1 MDTSTISPSSWY
13 QGQYDASTDTYNG
26 SLYYISSNRVLIPF
40 GSQTLKFSGEGSQVV
55 LVNRWAGRTE
65 DGHRVAYIDE
75 GSYQSNAVSISY
87 KLLDSSGT
95 QLTSGTISYSGSTKD
110 ISAYP
115 QAKYV
120 VISLYMDTSP
130 YSYPLMEP
138 GVTAEIKR
146 MIVEDGRNRVY
157 ELDNQPQFEVDHYV
171 WHERADGP
179 HSDDAPVYPEDIEP
193 PWPDGVWR
201 IEECYNNGFPFN
213 RLMPNIPY
221 INFYPELRENVIR
234 VYDKD
239 EPQSGFVSN
248 GLAILH
254 PSSCVSIHNDDR
266 WDITLTHP
274 VDEWGKWRN
283 LLVVNVLKVDGQLF
297 RIKKQKPYID
307 SNGMYIEVEAKHITT
322 DLADESCFDFEFSG
336 GTPAQ
341 FVTEA
346 RSHLYPSTGY
356 SPPYQFNISAP
367 GDTVLPADK
376 FAPASFL
383 ALLVGLDNS
392 LLNRIGGEL
401 YRDNFDLTISKRMA
415 YARDDAF
422 NIRYSLDMTE
432 ITQEVDYSDFCTL
445 LYCYDNWGNMWSASY
460 AGTVHWAVH
469 HQIVKI
475 AKFNYAEGDGSL
487 ERLMADGQNLADRY
501 LVPKVTYKLKIAAL
515 KNDPKYKDFLELQNY
530 RYGDSGTIYC
540 PELDISTKQRIVEIE
555 KNELTGEIIG
565 MTLGNMV
572 SSVVRPAYMGSTVT
586 SGYSASDKANEAMQ
600 AELNDIKIRQLKTW
614 LGIRSYTWAEVRNN
628 KWEEYR

>member
-1 MDTSTISPSSWY
+1 MPNLAPLPISAAKEWTNGYLNTSGGITTSGADNGMVSPLIQIVPSESY
-13 QGQYDASTDTYNG
+13 TVTPAYTVPSTYNG
-26 SLYYISSNRVLIPF
+26 WIAVVQYNANNAMIGSRLIATSGKSAIPTLTFTANANAKYIKVCSSNLQNDVNASFTVDGVAPVIVYPFHAAEGEYPINDQAMPVLQNGFTSPLP
-40 GSQTLKFSGEGSQVV
+40 T
-55 LVNRWAGRTE
+55 NRWR
-65 DGHRVAYIDE
+65 IDE
-75 GSYQSNAVSISY
+75 SN
-87 KLLDSSGT
+87 G
-95 QLTSGTISYSGSTKD
+95 G
-110 ISAYP
+110 YP
-115 QAKYV
+115 YH
-120 VISLYMDTSP
+120 M
-130 YSYPLMEP
+130 
-138 GVTAEIKR
+138 
-146 MIVEDGRNRVY
+146 
-157 ELDNQPQFEVDHYV
+157 
-171 WHERADGP
+171 
-179 HSDDAPVYPEDIEP
+179 
-193 PWPDGVWR
+193 
-201 IEECYNNGFPFN
+201 
-213 RLMPNIPY
+213 LMPDILY
-221 INFYPELRENVIR
+221 VELTELYPELRENVIR

-239 EPQSGFVSN
+239 EPQNGFTSN

-307 SNGMYIEVEAKHITT
+307 SSGMYIEVEAKHITT
-322 DLADESCFDFEFSG
+322 DLADESCLDFEFSG

-341 FVTEA
+341 FVAEA

-367 GDTVLPADK
+367 GDTALPADK

-415 YARDDAF
+415 YAKDDAF

-432 ITQEVDYSDFCTL
+432 ITQEVDYSDFCTY
-445 LYCYDNWGNMWSASY
+445 LYCYDNWGNMWAASY
-460 AGTVHWAVH
+460 GGTVQWAVH

-515 KNDPKYKDFLELQNY
+515 KNDPKYKDFLNLQNY

-586 SGYSASDKANEAMQ
+586 SGYSANDKANAAMQ
-600 AELNDIKIRQLKTW
+600 AELNDIRIRQLKTW
-614 LGIRSYTWAEVRNN
+614 IGIRSYTWAEVRNN
-628 KWEEYR
+628 KWEVYR

>member
-1 MDTSTISPSSWY
+1 MIISDWF
-13 QGQYDASTDTYNG
+13 QGRYSDGSYDNSN
-26 SLYYISSNRVLIPF
+26 LYISSSMIRINNVVTSVTRAFNTFPIVLKRWGRIDA
-40 GSQTLKFSGEGSQVV
+40 SSDWYENGEVESRQSTATIYFFDRDRNMVGGGLNIDAGETMTIANKELAIYV
-55 LVNRWAGRTE
+55 LVTVAVGADVVNRNIHPKDADPPEDYPSNTYYQIDTDLEYTFTEETWSIGE
-65 DGHRVAYIDE
+65 DG
-75 GSYQSNAVSISY
+75 
-87 KLLDSSGT
+87 
-95 QLTSGTISYSGSTKD
+95 
-110 ISAYP
+110 
-115 QAKYV
+115 
-120 VISLYMDTSP
+120 
-130 YSYPLMEP
+130 
-138 GVTAEIKR
+138 
-146 MIVEDGRNRVY
+146 
-157 ELDNQPQFEVDHYV
+157 F
-171 WHERADGP
+171 P
-179 HSDDAPVYPEDIEP
+179 HSNFAELFPKDMTIPIPKAM
-193 PWPDGVWR
+193 WR
-201 IEECYNNGFPFN
+201 ITEGYNNGFPFN
-213 RLMPNIPY
+213 ELLPNIPY

-367 GDTVLPADK
+367 GNTVLPADK

-572 SSVVRPAYMGSTVT
+572 SSVVRPTYMGSTVT
-586 SGYSASDKANEAMQ
+586 SGYSASDKANAAMQ